1 MIPGSTLIYEGSAC
15 LKVINSYTINTGLRL
30 PGIDIGC

>member
-1 MIPGSTLIYEGSAC
+1 MIPGSTLIYEGSS
-15 LKVINSYTINTGLRL
+15 LSEGNSYTINTGLRL